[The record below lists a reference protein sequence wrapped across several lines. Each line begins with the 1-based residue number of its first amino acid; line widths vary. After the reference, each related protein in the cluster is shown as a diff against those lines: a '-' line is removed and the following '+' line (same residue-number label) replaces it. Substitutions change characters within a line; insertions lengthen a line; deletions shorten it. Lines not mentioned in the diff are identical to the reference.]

1 MKNANNNDR
10 QQAQRMQA
18 SGDQVFLHNIG
29 NSSASGFNSF
39 AHPIVSYVKSSARI
53 GVRRVGSSNG
63 VSLFSNFSKVTSVD
77 SFMLVAT
84 GSNRAP
90 ATKDTMFGVNSERV
104 LGVQTNYIR
113 PINND
118 GGERVS
124 YSHTTISEENCGPVQ
139 ETINQSGHEKYGSY
153 GSTLT
158 KVKRTTFHNNRS
170 GHAGAKNVAST
181 TIKISS
187 TGAKELR
194 ITTGFSQIF
203 EGGSRHE

>member
-1 MKNANNNDR
+1 MEKANNNR
-10 QQAQRMQA
+10 QEAQRMQP
-18 SGDQVFLHNIG
+18 SGDQVFFHNVS
-29 NSSASGFNSF
+29 NVSASGITSF
-39 AHPIVSYVKSSARI
+39 THPIIGYVKSSARI
-53 GVRRVGSSNG
+53 GVRRVSSPNR

-90 ATKDTMFGVNSERV
+90 ATKDTVFCVNGERV
-104 LGVQTNYIR
+104 LGVQADNIR

-124 YSHTTISEENCGPVQ
+124 HSQTTISEKNCRTIQ
-139 ETINQSGHEKYGSY
+139 ETINQSSY
-153 GSTLT
+153 EENYCDGSTLT
-158 KVKRTTFHNNRS
+158 KVKRTAFYNDRS
-170 GHAGAKNVAST
+170 SHTGAKNVAST
-181 TIKISS
+181 TVKISS

-194 ITTGFSQIF
+194 ITTGFSQFF

>member
-1 MKNANNNDR
+1 MKNANNNR
-10 QQAQRMQA
+10 QQAQRMQP
-18 SGDQVFLHNIG
+18 SGDQVFLHNVG
-29 NSSASGFNSF
+29 NASASGFNSLSQ
-39 AHPIVSYVKSSARI
+39 PIVSYVKSSARI
-53 GVRRVGSSNG
+53 GMGRVSSSDR
-63 VSLFSNFSKVTSVD
+63 VTLFSNSTKVSSVN
-77 SFMLVAT
+77 SFVLVAT

-90 ATKDTMFGVNSERV
+90 ATKDTVFGVNGERV

-139 ETINQSGHEKYGSY
+139 EAINQSGHKKYGSY

-158 KVKRTTFHNNRS
+158 KVKRTTFYNDRS
-170 GHAGAKNVAST
+170 SHTGAKKVAST

>member
-1 MKNANNNDR
+1 MNYANNNR
-10 QQAQRMQA
+10 QQAQRMQP
-18 SGDQVFLHNIG
+18 SGDQVFLHNVG
-29 NSSASGFNSF
+29 NASASGLNSLS
-39 AHPIVSYVKSSARI
+39 HPIVSYVKSSARI

-84 GSNRAP
+84 GPNRAP
-90 ATKDTMFGVNSERV
+90 ATKDTVFGVNGERV

-124 YSHTTISEENCGPVQ
+124 YSHSKISEENCGPVQ

-158 KVKRTTFHNNRS
+158 KVKRVTFHNNRS
-170 GHAGAKNVAST
+170 SHAGAKKVAST

>member
-1 MKNANNNDR
+1 
-10 QQAQRMQA
+10 
-18 SGDQVFLHNIG
+18 
-29 NSSASGFNSF
+29 
-39 AHPIVSYVKSSARI
+39 
-53 GVRRVGSSNG
+53 
-63 VSLFSNFSKVTSVD
+63 
-77 SFMLVAT
+77 MLVAT

-90 ATKDTMFGVNSERV
+90 ATKDTMIGFNSERI

-139 ETINQSGHEKYGSY
+139 EAINQSGHKKYGSY

-158 KVKRTTFHNNRS
+158 KVKRTTFYNDRS